1 MFLDVFFCYINF
13 SFEEHLAIKE
23 TYKKYRAQLHKLTGT
38 CILFLILFYTGEPGF
53 DLPFPSL
60 ELYLASPS
68 GHNGILLHS
77 AWLGPALFPAVAQSL
92 HCIVNC
98 IYATKFAE
106 IYLV

>member
-1 MFLDVFFCYINF
+1 MEDKVL
-13 SFEEHLAIKE
+13 EHSYAKNYRYLYPVSSAIL
-23 TYKKYRAQLHKLTGT
+23 YRGS
-38 CILFLILFYTGEPGF
+38 GF

-98 IYATKFAE
+98 IYATKFTE
-106 IYLV
+106 ICLV

>member
-1 MFLDVFFCYINF
+1 MKTQNIL
-13 SFEEHLAIKE
+13 EHSYAKSYRDLYSISSAILQK
-23 TYKKYRAQLHKLTGT
+23 ASW
-38 CILFLILFYTGEPGF
+38 F

-77 AWLGPALFPAVAQSL
+77 AWLEPALFPAVAQSL

-106 IYLV
+106 IRLVGSTDHLKGGYMPDLE